1 MALAAVGL
9 LIGRIVSALESEASL
24 IGGVRDELNQL
35 KLEFASMRSFLE
47 DADKTTV
54 QTEGGKTWV
63 ANVRD
68 LAYEVEDIID
78 EYMYYMNKQKVH
90 GKFTRFLRQ
99 IVYAPKNLWVRHRIA
114 TKLQKINSMI
124 KAIPERSRRYG
135 VDGVGEASSSSSSSS
150 QDHQRRLPNLSESSL
165 FFKDD
170 DLVGIED
177 GKKQLLDWLTDKKES
192 QRTVISVVG
201 MGGSGKTT
209 LVAQAYNSQIVKR
222 QFDCY
227 AWITVSQTY
236 VVNDLL
242 RSMIKEFY
250 GGAKEAI
257 PMDLSSMSY
266 RELIQMIT
274 DFLRLKRYVIV
285 FDDVWS
291 SNLWRDI
298 HVSLLDEG
306 LGSRVILT
314 TRNEEIASSS
324 FGVKSYVH
332 YIKLLGVSDAWN
344 LFCMKAFSSNPN
356 RCCPQHLKTLAQ
368 DLVAKC
374 KGLPL
379 AIVALGGVMPSKY
392 LELEWRKIYN
402 SLSWE
407 LSNNPGL
414 EVVKTIL
421 LLSFNDLPYRLKCCF
436 LYCCLFPEDYKIKR
450 KRLIRLWMAEGFV
463 EKVRGRTPEEVA
475 ESYLMELIC
484 RSMLQVVMRNE
495 LGRPKNC
502 KMHDLMRE
510 LAIST
515 SETEKFCVV
524 YDGREA
530 NDEEGSVTNRR
541 MSIQSIGRELQPWN
555 WKGMLKLRTLLVF
568 VVGEIALPLELRL
581 LRVLDLENA
590 WIEVLP
596 EELADLFNLRYLNL
610 RGSRVKEL
618 PKSIGRLCNL
628 NTLDITDSKIEVLP
642 AGITEL
648 RNLRHLKMYHFDY
661 ELLDDF
667 QFVRGT
673 TTPSNICKLK
683 NMQVLAGVEAQA
695 DLMKRIKNM
704 TQLKRI
710 GITKVR
716 EVDEEDLCT
725 AIQNMSLLHRLSVK
739 VIDED
744 EYLRMDALSSTPP
757 RHLKVLIL
765 AGKLE
770 KVPCWFHSLQN
781 LTFLSLRWS
790 RLTEDPIPYIQALP
804 NLGRL
809 HLFNA
814 YEGGGQLCFSEGFH
828 KLRKLEL
835 CNFPQ
840 LNEIVIERGVM
851 PGLQEFSIR
860 KCMQLKILPHG
871 IEYLEDLQGLF
882 LTFVTNELIEC
893 IRGEGSK
900 DHQKVRHI
908 PSIHHWR
915 QTPVELKYE
924 LLSRSTDRLLQHI
937 RQGVLPLSTYNIS
950 AGNPTAP
957 TSGPKLRR

>member
-1 MALAAVGL
+1 MALSAVGL
-9 LIGRIVSALESEASL
+9 VIGRIVSALENEASL

-47 DADKTTV
+47 DADKTIA
-54 QTEGGKTWV
+54 QTEGEKTWV

-78 EYMYYMNKQKVH
+78 EYMYYMNKQKVY
-90 GKFTRFLRQ
+90 GKLTRFLRQ
-99 IVYAPKNLWVRHRIA
+99 IVYAPKNLWVRQRIA

-124 KAIPERSRRYG
+124 KAIPERNRRYG
-135 VDGVGEASSSSSSSS
+135 VDRVGEGSSSS
-150 QDHQRRLPNLSESSL
+150 QDHQRRLPNLGESSL

-177 GKKQLLDWLTDKKES
+177 GKEQLLDWLMDKEEP

-209 LVAQAYNSQIVKR
+209 LVAQAYNSRIVKR

-236 VVNDLL
+236 VADDLL

-250 GGAKEAI
+250 RGAKEAI

-266 RELIQMIT
+266 RELIEMIT

-306 LGSRVILT
+306 LGSRIILT
-314 TRNEEIASSS
+314 TRKEDVALSS
-324 FGVKSYVH
+324 FGVKSRIH

-356 RCCPQHLKTLAQ
+356 RCCPQHLKSVAQ

-530 NDEEGSVTNRR
+530 NDEEESATNRR
-541 MSIQSIGRELQPWN
+541 MSIQSIGRESQLGN
-555 WKGMLKLRTLLVF
+555 WKGMLKLRSLLVF
-568 VVGEIALPLELRL
+568 VVEEIALPLSLRL
-581 LRVLDLENA
+581 LRVLDLEDA
-590 WIEVLP
+590 PIEVLP
-596 EELADLFNLRYLNL
+596 EELVDLFNLRYLNL
-610 RGSRVKEL
+610 KGTRVKEL

-628 NTLDITDSKIEVLP
+628 NTLDISDCKIEVLP

-661 ELLDDF
+661 ELLDEF

-683 NMQVLAGVEAQA
+683 NLQVLAGVEAQS

-725 AIQNMSLLHRLSVK
+725 AIQNMSLLCRLSVK
-739 VIDED
+739 VIDVD

-770 KVPCWFHSLQN
+770 KVPCWFQSLQN

-804 NLGRL
+804 NLGQ
-809 HLFNA
+809 LFLCNA

-828 KLRKLEL
+828 KLRILEL
-835 CNFPQ
+835 WNFPQ
-840 LNEIVIERGVM
+840 LNEIIIEREVM
-851 PGLQEFSIR
+851 TGLQDFHIR
-860 KCMQLKILPHG
+860 TCMQLKILPHG
-871 IEYLEDLQGLF
+871 IEYLEDLQELR
-882 LTFVTNELIEC
+882 LTFVTNELMEC
-893 IRGEGSK
+893 IRGERSK
-900 DHQKVRHI
+900 DHQKVWHI
-908 PSIHHWR
+908 PRIYHYWQSP
-915 QTPVELKYE
+915 TEAKYE
-924 LLSRSTDRLLQHI
+924 LLSHSTAAMTHFLFL
-937 RQGVLPLSTYNIS
+937 IS
-950 AGNPTAP
+950 LTTHFA
-957 TSGPKLRR
+957 

>member
-1 MALAAVGL
+1 MALSAVGL
-9 LIGRIVSALESEASL
+9 VIGRIVSALENEASL

-35 KLEFASMRSFLE
+35 KREFASMRSFLE

-54 QTEGGKTWV
+54 QTEGWKNWV
-63 ANVRD
+63 ADVRD
-68 LAYEVEDIID
+68 SAYEVEDIID
-78 EYMYYMNKQKVH
+78 EYMYYINKQKVY

-114 TKLQKINSMI
+114 TKLQQINSMI
-124 KAIPERSRRYG
+124 KAIPERNRRYG
-135 VDGVGEASSSSSSSS
+135 VDRVGEASSSS
-150 QDHQRRLPNLSESSL
+150 QDHQRRLPNRGESSL
-165 FFKDD
+165 FVRDD

-177 GKKQLLDWLTDKKES
+177 GKELLLDWLMDKEEP

-209 LVAQAYNSQIVKR
+209 LVAQAYNSRIVKR

-250 GGAKEAI
+250 RGAKEAI
-257 PMDLSSMSY
+257 PMDLSNMSY
-266 RELIQMIT
+266 RELMEMIT
-274 DFLRLKRYVIV
+274 NFLRLKRYAIV

-298 HVSLLDEG
+298 HLSLLDEG

-314 TRNEEIASSS
+314 TRKEDVASSS
-324 FGVKSYVH
+324 FGVKSRVH

-356 RCCPQHLKTLAQ
+356 RCCPQYLKSLAQ

-379 AIVALGGVMPSKY
+379 AIVALGGVMSSKY
-392 LELEWRKIYN
+392 LDSDWRKILN

-421 LLSFNDLPYRLKCCF
+421 LLSFNDLPYQLKCCF
-436 LYCCLFPEDYKIKR
+436 LYCCLFPEDYEIKR

-484 RSMLQVVMRNE
+484 RSMLHVVERNE
-495 LGRPKNC
+495 LGRPRRC

-515 SETEKFCVV
+515 SETEKFCVA

-530 NDEEGSVTNRR
+530 NDEESATNRR
-541 MSIQSIGRELQPWN
+541 MSIQSIDRELQSWN
-555 WKGMLKLRTLLVF
+555 WKGMLKLRSLLVF
-568 VVGEIALPLELRL
+568 VVEEIALPLGLRL

-590 WIEVLP
+590 PIEVLP
-596 EELADLFNLRYLNL
+596 EELVDLFNLRYLNL
-610 RGSRVKEL
+610 KGTRVKEL

-648 RNLRHLKMYHFDY
+648 QNLRHLMMNHFDY
-661 ELLDDF
+661 GILDDF
-667 QFVRGT
+667 YFNRGT
-673 TTPSNICKLK
+673 TTPPNICNLK
-683 NMQVLAGVEAQA
+683 NLQVLTGVEAGA
-695 DLMKRIKNM
+695 DLMKRIKTM

-725 AIQNMSLLHRLSVK
+725 AIQNMNLLRRLSVRM
-739 VIDED
+739 IDED
-744 EYLRMDALSSTPP
+744 EYLRMDALSSTP
-757 RHLKVLIL
+757 RYLKKL
-765 AGKLE
+765 ALVGKLE

-781 LTFLSLRWS
+781 LSFLSLQWS
-790 RLTEDPIPYIQALP
+790 RLTKDPIPYIQALP

-809 HLFNA
+809 GLCNA

-828 KLRKLEL
+828 KLRILEL
-835 CNFPQ
+835 WNFPQ
-840 LNEIVIERGVM
+840 LNEIIIERGVM
-851 PGLQEFSIR
+851 PGLQQFYIA
-860 KCMQLKILPHG
+860 KCIQLKILPHG
-871 IEYLEDLQGLF
+871 IEYLEDLQELS
-882 LTFVTNELIEC
+882 LRFVTNELIEC

-908 PSIHHWR
+908 PRIHHWW
-915 QTPVELKYE
+915 QTPVGLNYE
-924 LLSRSTDRLLQHI
+924 LLSRST
-937 RQGVLPLSTYNIS
+937 GF
-950 AGNPTAP
+950 
-957 TSGPKLRR
+957 

>member
-9 LIGRIVSALESEASL
+9 LIGRIVSALEDEASL
-24 IGGVRDELNQL
+24 IGGVQDELIQL
-35 KLEFASMRSFLE
+35 NHELTSMRAFLE
-47 DADKTTV
+47 DADKTTI
-54 QTEGGKTWV
+54 QTEGEKTWV

-78 EYMYYMNKQKVH
+78 EYMYYMNKQKVY

-124 KAIPERSRRYG
+124 KVIPERNQRYG
-135 VDGVGEASSSSSSSS
+135 VDRAGEASSSS

-177 GKKQLLDWLTDKKES
+177 GKKQLLDWLVDKEES

-209 LVAQAYNSQIVKR
+209 LVAQAYNSRIVKR

-227 AWITVSQTY
+227 AWITVSQTF
-236 VVNDLL
+236 VVDDLL

-257 PMDLSSMSY
+257 PVDLSSLSY
-266 RELIQMIT
+266 RELIEMIT
-274 DFLRLKRYVIV
+274 NFLRLKRYVIV

-314 TRNEEIASSS
+314 TRKEDVASSS
-324 FGVKSYVH
+324 FGVKSHVH
-332 YIKLLGVSDAWN
+332 YIKLLGAIDAWN
-344 LFCMKAFSSNPN
+344 LFGMKAFSSNPN

-379 AIVALGGVMPSKY
+379 AIVALGGVMSSKY
-392 LELEWRKIYN
+392 LESEWRNIYN

-414 EVVKTIL
+414 EVVKNIL
-421 LLSFNDLPYRLKCCF
+421 LLSFYDLPYRLKCCF
-436 LYCCLFPEDYKIKR
+436 LYCCLFPEDYEIKR

-484 RSMLQVVMRNE
+484 RSMLQVVMRNQF
-495 LGRPKNC
+495 GRPKRC

-510 LAIST
+510 LSISK
-515 SETEKFCVV
+515 SETEKFCVA
-524 YDGREA
+524 YDGRQA
-530 NDEEGSVTNRR
+530 NDEVESATNRR
-541 MSIQSIGRELQPWN
+541 ISIQSIGRELQSLN
-555 WKGMLKLRTLLVF
+555 WKGMLKLRSLLVF
-568 VVGEIALPLELRL
+568 GVKEIASPPGLRL

-590 WIEVLP
+590 PIEVLP
-596 EELADLFNLRYLNL
+596 EELVELFNLRYLNL
-610 RGSRVKEL
+610 KGTRVKEL
-618 PKSIGRLCNL
+618 PKSMGRLCNL

-648 RNLRHLKMYHFDY
+648 RNLRHLMMYHSDY
-661 ELLDDF
+661 GILDEF
-667 QFVRGT
+667 HFNRGT

-683 NMQVLAGVEAQA
+683 NLQVLTGVEARA
-695 DLMKRIKNM
+695 DLMKRIKSM

-725 AIQNMSLLHRLSVK
+725 AIQNMSLLRRLSVRM
-739 VIDED
+739 IDEN
-744 EYLRMDALSSTPP
+744 EYLRMDALSSTP
-757 RHLKVLIL
+757 RYLTKLALI
-765 AGKLE
+765 GKLE

-781 LTFLSLRWS
+781 LTALSLGWS

-809 HLFNA
+809 ALCNA

-828 KLRKLEL
+828 KLRILL
-835 CNFPQ
+835 LWTFPQ
-840 LNEIVIERGVM
+840 LNEIIIERGVM
-851 PGLQEFSIR
+851 PGLQEFNIWR
-860 KCMQLKILPHG
+860 CMQLKILPHG
-871 IEYLEDLQGLF
+871 IEYLEDLQELD
-882 LTFVTNELIEC
+882 LMFVANELIEC

-908 PSIHHWR
+908 PRILLR
-915 QTPVELKYE
+915 KQTPDEPKYE
-924 LLSRSTDRLLQHI
+924 LLSRSTVRM
-937 RQGVLPLSTYNIS
+937 
-950 AGNPTAP
+950 
-957 TSGPKLRR
+957 

>member
-1 MALAAVGL
+1 MALSAVGL
-9 LIGRIVSALESEASL
+9 AFGRIVSALENEASL
-24 IGGVRDELNQL
+24 IGGVREELNQL

-54 QTEGGKTWV
+54 QTEGEKTWV
-63 ANVRD
+63 ANVRE

-78 EYMYYMNKQKVH
+78 EYMYYMNKQKVY
-90 GKFTRFLRQ
+90 GKFARFLRQ

-114 TKLQKINSMI
+114 TKLQKINHMI
-124 KAIPERSRRYG
+124 KAIPERNRRYG
-135 VDGVGEASSSSSSSS
+135 VDRVGEGTSSS

-165 FFKDD
+165 FARDD

-177 GKKQLLDWLTDKKES
+177 GKEQLLAWLMDREES
-192 QRTVISVVG
+192 QRMVISVVG

-209 LVAQAYNSQIVKR
+209 LVAQAYNNRIVKR

-236 VVNDLL
+236 AVDDLL

-250 GGAKEAI
+250 RGAKEAI

-266 RELIQMIT
+266 RELMEMIT
-274 DFLRLKRYVIV
+274 NFLRLKRYVIV

-314 TRNEEIASSS
+314 TRKEDVASSS
-324 FGVKSYVH
+324 FGVKSHVH

-368 DLVAKC
+368 NLVAKC
-374 KGLPL
+374 DGLPL
-379 AIVALGGVMPSKY
+379 AIIALGSVMSSKY
-392 LELEWRKIYN
+392 LESDWRKIYN
-402 SLSWE
+402 GLSWE

-414 EVVKTIL
+414 EVVKIIL

-436 LYCCLFPEDYKIKR
+436 LYCCLFPEDYEIRR

-484 RSMLQVVMRNE
+484 RSMLQVVMRHGS
-495 LGRPKNC
+495 GRPKTC

-510 LAIST
+510 LAIYT
-515 SETEKFCVV
+515 SETEKFCVI

-530 NDEEGSVTNRR
+530 NDEEESATTNRR
-541 MSIQSIGRELQPWN
+541 MSIQSIGRELQSRN
-555 WKGMLKLRTLLVF
+555 WKGMSKLRSLLVF
-568 VVGEIALPLELRL
+568 VVEETALPLGLRF
-581 LRVLDLENA
+581 LRVLNLEDA
-590 WIEVLP
+590 PIEVLP
-596 EELADLFNLRYLNL
+596 EELLDLFHLRYLNL
-610 RGSRVKEL
+610 KGTRVKEL

-628 NTLDITDSKIEVLP
+628 NTLDITHSKIEVLP

-648 RNLRHLKMYHFDY
+648 RNLRHLMMYHCDFGI
-661 ELLDDF
+661 LDDF
-667 QFVRGT
+667 HFDRGT

-683 NMQVLAGVEAQA
+683 NLQVLVGVEAQA
-695 DLMKRIKNM
+695 DLMKQIRKM

-710 GITKVR
+710 GITKVK

-725 AIQNMSLLHRLSVK
+725 AIQNMSLLRCLSVM

-757 RHLKVLIL
+757 RDLKELIL
-765 AGKLE
+765 VGKLE
-770 KVPCWFHSLQN
+770 NVPCWFHSLQN

-851 PGLQEFSIR
+851 PGLQEFYIR

-871 IEYLEDLQGLF
+871 IEYLEDLQELV
-882 LTFVTNELIEC
+882 LRFVMNELIEC

-908 PSIHHWR
+908 PRIYHIWQSPTGAKFLACKVYMEK
-915 QTPVELKYE
+915 QTREVPQSSCMLGLVFIKDMANVF
-924 LLSRSTDRLLQHI
+924 SF
-937 RQGVLPLSTYNIS
+937 VIS
-950 AGNPTAP
+950 YICNQQ
-957 TSGPKLRR
+957 L

>member
-1 MALAAVGL
+1 MALSAVEL
-9 LIGRIVSALESEASL
+9 VIGRIVSALENEASL

-35 KLEFASMRSFLE
+35 NHELTSMRSFLE

-54 QTEGGKTWV
+54 QTEGEKTWV

-78 EYMYYMNKQKVH
+78 EYMYYMNKQKVYA
-90 GKFTRFLRQ
+90 KFTRFLRQ

-114 TKLQKINSMI
+114 TKLQKINRMI
-124 KAIPERSRRYG
+124 KAIPERNRRYG
-135 VDGVGEASSSSSSSS
+135 VDRVGEASPSS

-177 GKKQLLDWLTDKKES
+177 GKKQLLDWLVDKEES

-209 LVAQAYNSQIVKR
+209 LVAQAYNSRIVKR

-236 VVNDLL
+236 VVDDLL

-257 PMDLSSMSY
+257 PVDLSSLSY
-266 RELIQMIT
+266 RELIEMIT
-274 DFLRLKRYVIV
+274 NFLRLKRYVIV

-379 AIVALGGVMPSKY
+379 AIVALGGVMSSKY
-392 LELEWRKIYN
+392 LESEWRNIYN

-421 LLSFNDLPYRLKCCF
+421 LLSFNDLPYQLKCCF
-436 LYCCLFPEDYKIKR
+436 SYCCLFPEDYEIKR

-463 EKVRGRTPEEVA
+463 EKVRGRTPEEIA

-484 RSMLQVVMRNE
+484 RSMLQVVKRNE
-495 LGRPKNC
+495 LGRPRRC

-515 SETEKFCVV
+515 SEAEKFCVV

-530 NDEEGSVTNRR
+530 NDEEASVTNRR

-555 WKGMLKLRTLLVF
+555 SKGMLKLRTLLVF
-568 VVGEIALPLELRL
+568 VVGEIALPLGLRL

-596 EELADLFNLRYLNL
+596 EELVDLFNLRYLNL

-628 NTLDITDSKIEVLP
+628 NTLDITNSKIEVLP

-648 RNLRHLKMYHFDY
+648 RNLRHLMMYHSDN
-661 ELLDDF
+661 EIWDDF
-667 QFVRGT
+667 HFERGT

-683 NMQVLAGVEAQA
+683 NLQVLAGVEAQA
-695 DLMKRIKNM
+695 DLMKQIKNM
-704 TQLKRI
+704 TQLKRF

-725 AIQNMSLLHRLSVK
+725 AIQNMSLLRRLSVM

-757 RHLKVLIL
+757 RYLNVLVL
-765 AGKLE
+765 VGKLE

-781 LTFLSLRWS
+781 LTFLALRWS

-804 NLGRL
+804 NLGL
-809 HLFNA
+809 LNLCNA

-828 KLRKLEL
+828 KLRILNL
-835 CNFPQ
+835 WNFPQ
-840 LNEIVIERGVM
+840 LNEIIIERGVM
-851 PGLQEFSIR
+851 PGLQEFYIGT
-860 KCMQLKILPHG
+860 CMQLKILPHG
-871 IEYLEDLQGLF
+871 IEYLEDLQE
-882 LTFVTNELIEC
+882 LTLRLVTNELMEC

-900 DHQKVRHI
+900 DHQKDTIYNSTILSKTHTTKESKTNYICSYLLHYVEMHVRFMWN
-908 PSIHHWR
+908 WR
-915 QTPVELKYE
+915 HA
-924 LLSRSTDRLLQHI
+924 LLAFY
-937 RQGVLPLSTYNIS
+937 QG
-950 AGNPTAP
+950 A
-957 TSGPKLRR
+957 

>member
-1 MALAAVGL
+1 MALSAVGL
-9 LIGRIVSALESEASL
+9 VIGRIVSALENEASL

-47 DADKTTV
+47 DTDKTTV
-54 QTEGGKTWV
+54 QTEGEKTWV

-78 EYMYYMNKQKVH
+78 EYMYYMNKQKVY

-124 KAIPERSRRYG
+124 KAIPERNRRYG
-135 VDGVGEASSSSSSSS
+135 VDRVGEASSCS
-150 QDHQRRLPNLSESSL
+150 QDHQRQPPNLSESSL

-177 GKKQLLDWLTDKKES
+177 GKKQLLDWLVDKEES

-236 VVNDLL
+236 LVDDLL
-242 RSMIKEFY
+242 QSMIKEFY
-250 GGAKEAI
+250 RGAKEAI

-266 RELIQMIT
+266 RELIEMIT
-274 DFLRLKRYVIV
+274 NFLRLKRYVIV

-332 YIKLLGVSDAWN
+332 YIKLLCVSDAWN

-379 AIVALGGVMPSKY
+379 AIVALGGVMSSKY
-392 LELEWRKIYN
+392 LESEWRNIYN

-421 LLSFNDLPYRLKCCF
+421 LLSYNDLPYRLKCCF
-436 LYCCLFPEDYKIKR
+436 LYCCLFPEDYEIKR

-484 RSMLQVVMRNE
+484 RSMLQVVMRNQF
-495 LGRPKNC
+495 GRPRRC

-515 SETEKFCVV
+515 SETEKFCVA

-530 NDEEGSVTNRR
+530 NDEESATNRR
-541 MSIQSIGRELQPWN
+541 MSIQSIDRELQSWN
-555 WKGMLKLRTLLVF
+555 WKGMLKLRSLLVF
-568 VVGEIALPLELRL
+568 VVEEIALPLGLRL

-590 WIEVLP
+590 PIEVLP
-596 EELADLFNLRYLNL
+596 EELVDLFNLRYLNL
-610 RGSRVKEL
+610 KGTRVKEL
-618 PKSIGRLCNL
+618 PKSVGRLCNL
-628 NTLDITDSKIEVLP
+628 NTLDITNSKIEVLP

-648 RNLRHLKMYHFDY
+648 QNLRHLMMYRRDY
-661 ELLDDF
+661 GILGDFHLD
-667 QFVRGT
+667 RGT

-683 NMQVLAGVEAQA
+683 NLQVLAGVEAQA

-725 AIQNMSLLHRLSVK
+725 AIQNMSLLRHLSVR

-757 RHLKVLIL
+757 LYLKVLVL

-804 NLGRL
+804 NLGWL
-809 HLFNA
+809 ELCNA
-814 YEGGGQLCFSEGFH
+814 YEGGGQLSFSEGFH
-828 KLRKLEL
+828 KLRKLSL
-835 CNFPQ
+835 WNFPQ
-840 LNEIVIERGVM
+840 LNEIIIERGVM
-851 PGLQEFSIR
+851 PGLQAFYIR

-871 IEYLEDLQGLF
+871 IEYLEDLQELD
-882 LTFVTNELIEC
+882 LMLVTNELIEC

-900 DHQKVRHI
+900 DHQKV
-908 PSIHHWR
+908 S
-915 QTPVELKYE
+915 
-924 LLSRSTDRLLQHI
+924 SLLQSI
-937 RQGVLPLSTYNIS
+937 YEELNMV
-950 AGNPTAP
+950 
-957 TSGPKLRR
+957 TSSLD

>member
-54 QTEGGKTWV
+54 QTEGEKTWV

-78 EYMYYMNKQKVH
+78 EYMYYMNRQKVH
-90 GKFTRFLRQ
+90 GKFKRFLRQ

-114 TKLQKINSMI
+114 TKLQKINRMI
-124 KAIPERSRRYG
+124 KSITERNRRYG
-135 VDGVGEASSSSSSSS
+135 VDRVGEASPSS
-150 QDHQRRLPNLSESSL
+150 QDHQRRLRNLGESSL

-177 GKKQLLDWLTDKKES
+177 GKEQLLDWLTDKEES

-222 QFDCY
+222 KFDCY

-236 VVNDLL
+236 VVDDLL

-250 GGAKEAI
+250 RGVKEAI
-257 PMDLSSMSY
+257 PMDLSNLSY
-266 RELIQMIT
+266 RELIEMIT
-274 DFLRLKRYVIV
+274 NFLRLKRYVIV

-306 LGSRVILT
+306 LG
-314 TRNEEIASSS
+314 
-324 FGVKSYVH
+324 
-332 YIKLLGVSDAWN
+332 
-344 LFCMKAFSSNPN
+344 
-356 RCCPQHLKTLAQ
+356 
-368 DLVAKC
+368 
-374 KGLPL
+374 
-379 AIVALGGVMPSKY
+379 
-392 LELEWRKIYN
+392 
-402 SLSWE
+402 
-407 LSNNPGL
+407 
-414 EVVKTIL
+414 
-421 LLSFNDLPYRLKCCF
+421 
-436 LYCCLFPEDYKIKR
+436 KIK
-450 KRLIRLWMAEGFV
+450 
-463 EKVRGRTPEEVA
+463 
-475 ESYLMELIC
+475 
-484 RSMLQVVMRNE
+484 
-495 LGRPKNC
+495 
-502 KMHDLMRE
+502 
-510 LAIST
+510 
-515 SETEKFCVV
+515 KFCVV

-530 NDEEGSVTNRR
+530 NDEEESATNRR
-541 MSIQSIGRELQPWN
+541 MSIQSIGRELQSWN
-555 WKGMLKLRTLLVF
+555 WKGMLKLRSLLVF
-568 VVGEIALPLELRL
+568 VVEEIALPLGLRL
-581 LRVLDLENA
+581 LRVLDLEDA
-590 WIEVLP
+590 PIEVLP
-596 EELADLFNLRYLNL
+596 EELVDLFNLRYLNL
-610 RGSRVKEL
+610 KGTRVKEL

-628 NTLDITDSKIEVLP
+628 NTLDITNSKIEVLP

-648 RNLRHLKMYHFDY
+648 QNLRHLMMIHFDFGI
-661 ELLDDF
+661 LDDF
-667 QFVRGT
+667 HLYRGT

-683 NMQVLAGVEAQA
+683 NLQVLAGVEAQA

-725 AIQNMSLLHRLSVK
+725 AIQNMSLLRRLSVK

-757 RHLKVLIL
+757 RYLKKLIL
-765 AGKLE
+765 VGKLE

-790 RLTEDPIPYIQALP
+790 RLAEDPIPYIQALP

-809 HLFNA
+809 YLCNA

-828 KLRKLEL
+828 KLRILSL
-835 CNFPQ
+835 WNFPQ
-840 LNEIVIERGVM
+840 LNEIIIERGVM
-851 PGLQEFSIR
+851 PGLQEIFIR

-871 IEYLEDLQGLF
+871 IEYLEDLQELS

-908 PSIHHWR
+908 PRIYQGR
-915 QTPVELKYE
+915 QTPVGLKYQGRQTPVRI
-924 LLSRSTDRLLQHI
+924 SRST
-937 RQGVLPLSTYNIS
+937 GF
-950 AGNPTAP
+950 
-957 TSGPKLRR
+957 

>member
-1 MALAAVGL
+1 MAVAAVGL
-9 LIGRIVSALESEASL
+9 LTGRIVSALENEASL

-47 DADKTTV
+47 DADKTTA
-54 QTEGGKTWV
+54 QTEGEKTWV

-78 EYMYYMNKQKVH
+78 EYMYYMNKQKVY
-90 GKFTRFLRQ
+90 GKFTRRS
-99 IVYAPKNLWVRHRIA
+99 
-114 TKLQKINSMI
+114 KLKLPRPS
-124 KAIPERSRRYG
+124 G
-135 VDGVGEASSSSSSSS
+135 G
-150 QDHQRRLPNLSESSL
+150 LPNLSESSL

-177 GKKQLLDWLTDKKES
+177 GKKRLVDWLVDKEES
-192 QRTVISVVG
+192 QRTVISMVG

-222 QFDCY
+222 KFDCY

-236 VVNDLL
+236 VVDALL

-266 RELIQMIT
+266 RKLIEMIT
-274 DFLRLKRYVIV
+274 NFLRLKRYLIV

-306 LGSRVILT
+306 VGSRVILT
-314 TRNEEIASSS
+314 TRNEDIASSS

-379 AIVALGGVMPSKY
+379 AIVALGGVMSSKY
-392 LELEWRKIYN
+392 LESEWRKIYN

-421 LLSFNDLPYRLKCCF
+421 LFSFNDLPYRLKCCF
-436 LYCCLFPEDYKIKR
+436 LYCCLFPEDYEIR
-450 KRLIRLWMAEGFV
+450 QKRLIRLWMAEGFV
-463 EKVRGRTPEEVA
+463 EKVRGRTLEEVA

-530 NDEEGSVTNRR
+530 NDEEDSATNRH
-541 MSIQSIGRELQPWN
+541 MSVQS
-555 WKGMLKLRTLLVF
+555 
-568 VVGEIALPLELRL
+568 
-581 LRVLDLENA
+581 
-590 WIEVLP
+590 
-596 EELADLFNLRYLNL
+596 
-610 RGSRVKEL
+610 
-618 PKSIGRLCNL
+618 
-628 NTLDITDSKIEVLP
+628 IEVLP

-648 RNLRHLKMYHFDY
+648 RNLRHLMMYHSDYGILVEFHFD
-661 ELLDDF
+661 
-667 QFVRGT
+667 RGT
-673 TTPSNICKLK
+673 TTPSHICKLK
-683 NMQVLAGVEAQA
+683 NLQVLAGVEAQA

-710 GITKVR
+710 GITKMR

-725 AIQNMSLLHRLSVK
+725 AIQNMSLLHYLSVM

-744 EYLRMDALSSTPP
+744 EYLRMDTLSSTPP
-757 RHLKVLIL
+757 RNLKTLIL
-765 AGKLE
+765 VGKLE

-804 NLGRL
+804 NLGKL
-809 HLFNA
+809 ELVTA

-828 KLRKLEL
+828 KLRILNL
-835 CNFPQ
+835 WNVPQ
-840 LNEIVIERGVM
+840 LNEIIIERGVM
-851 PGLQEFSIR
+851 PGLQEFYIW

-871 IEYLEDLQGLF
+871 IEYLEDLQELR
-882 LTFVTNELIEC
+882 LMFVPNELIEC

-908 PSIHHWR
+908 PRIYH
-915 QTPVELKYE
+915 
-924 LLSRSTDRLLQHI
+924 
-937 RQGVLPLSTYNIS
+937 
-950 AGNPTAP
+950 
-957 TSGPKLRR
+957 

>member
-1 MALAAVGL
+1 MALSAVGL
-9 LIGRIVSALESEASL
+9 VIGRIVSALDNEASL

-35 KLEFASMRSFLE
+35 NHELTSMRSFLV

-54 QTEGGKTWV
+54 QTEGEKTWV

-78 EYMYYMNKQKVH
+78 EYMYYMNKQKVY
-90 GKFTRFLRQ
+90 GKFARFLRQ

-114 TKLQKINSMI
+114 TKLQKINHMI
-124 KAIPERSRRYG
+124 KAIPERNRRYG
-135 VDGVGEASSSSSSSS
+135 VHRVGEGSSTS
-150 QDHQRRLPNLSESSL
+150 QDHQRRLPNLSETSL
-165 FFKDD
+165 FARDD

-177 GKKQLLDWLTDKKES
+177 GKEQLLGWLMDKEES
-192 QRTVISVVG
+192 QRMVISVVG

-209 LVAQAYNSQIVKR
+209 LVAQAYNSRIVKR

-236 VVNDLL
+236 AVDDLL
-242 RSMIKEFY
+242 RSMIKQFY
-250 GGAKEAI
+250 RGAEEAI

-266 RELIQMIT
+266 IELIEEIT
-274 DFLRLKRYVIV
+274 NFLRLKRYVIV

-291 SNLWRDI
+291 TNLWRDI

-306 LGSRVILT
+306 LGSRIILT
-314 TRNEEIASSS
+314 TRKEDVALSS
-324 FGVKSYVH
+324 FGVKSRIH

-356 RCCPQHLKTLAQ
+356 RCCPQHLKSVAQ

-379 AIVALGGVMPSKY
+379 AIVALGGVMSSKN
-392 LELEWRKIYN
+392 LESDWRKIYN

-421 LLSFNDLPYRLKCCF
+421 LLSFNDLPYQLKCCF

-484 RSMLQVVMRNE
+484 RSMLQVVMRNQF
-495 LGRPKNC
+495 GRPKRC
-502 KMHDLMRE
+502 KMHDLMRD

-530 NDEEGSVTNRR
+530 NDEEESATNRR
-541 MSIQSIGRELQPWN
+541 MSIQSIGRELQSWN
-555 WKGMLKLRTLLVF
+555 WKGMLKLRSLLVF
-568 VVGEIALPLELRL
+568 VIEEIALPLGLRL
-581 LRVLDLENA
+581 LRVLDLEDA
-590 WIEVLP
+590 PIKVLP
-596 EELADLFNLRYLNL
+596 EELVDLFNLRYLNL
-610 RGSRVKEL
+610 KGTRVKEL

-628 NTLDITDSKIEVLP
+628 NTLDITNSNIEVLP

-648 RNLRHLKMYHFDY
+648 QNLRHLMMYH
-661 ELLDDF
+661 LN
-667 QFVRGT
+667 RGT
-673 TTPSNICKLK
+673 TTPPNICKLK
-683 NMQVLAGVEAQA
+683 NLQVLTGVDARA

-725 AIQNMSLLHRLSVK
+725 AIQNMSLLRRLSVRM
-739 VIDED
+739 IDEN
-744 EYLRMDALSSTPP
+744 EYLRMDALSSTP
-757 RHLKVLIL
+757 RYLKKL
-765 AGKLE
+765 ALVGKLE

-781 LTFLSLRWS
+781 LTCLSLACS

-809 HLFNA
+809 LLENA
-814 YEGGGQLCFSEGFH
+814 YEGGGQLCFSAGFH
-828 KLRKLEL
+828 KLRTLEL
-835 CNFPQ
+835 WNFTQ
-840 LNEIVIERGVM
+840 LNEIIIERGVM
-851 PGLQEFSIR
+851 PGLQEFSISY
-860 KCMQLKILPHG
+860 CMQLKILPHG
-871 IEYLEDLQGLF
+871 IEYLEDLQELR
-882 LTFVTNELIEC
+882 LRHVTNELIEC

-908 PSIHHWR
+908 PRIHHWW
-915 QTPVELKYE
+915 QTPVGLNYK
-924 LLSRSTDRLLQHI
+924 LLSRST
-937 RQGVLPLSTYNIS
+937 GF
-950 AGNPTAP
+950 
-957 TSGPKLRR
+957 

>member
-9 LIGRIVSALESEASL
+9 LIGRIVSALENEASL
-24 IGGVRDELNQL
+24 IGGVQDELIQL
-35 KLEFASMRSFLE
+35 NHELTSMRAFLE
-47 DADKTTV
+47 DADKTTI
-54 QTEGGKTWV
+54 QTEGEKTWEANTWV

-78 EYMYYMNKQKVH
+78 EYMYYMNKQKVC

-124 KAIPERSRRYG
+124 KAIPERNRCYG
-135 VDGVGEASSSSSSSS
+135 VDRVGEASSSS
-150 QDHQRRLPNLSESSL
+150 QDHQSRLSNLSESSL

-177 GKKQLLDWLTDKKES
+177 GKKQLLDWLVDKEES

-201 MGGSGKTT
+201 IGGSGKTT
-209 LVAQAYNSQIVKR
+209 LVAQAYNSRIVKR

-227 AWITVSQTY
+227 AWITVSQKF
-236 VVNDLL
+236 VVDDLL

-257 PMDLSSMSY
+257 PVDLSSLSY
-266 RELIQMIT
+266 RELIEMIT
-274 DFLRLKRYVIV
+274 NFLRLKRYVIV

-314 TRNEEIASSS
+314 TRKEDVASSS
-324 FGVKSYVH
+324 FRVKSHVH
-332 YIKLLGVSDAWN
+332 YIKLLGASDAWN

-379 AIVALGGVMPSKY
+379 AIVALRGVMSSKY
-392 LELEWRKIYN
+392 LESEWRNIYS

-484 RSMLQVVMRNE
+484 RSMLQVVVRNQF
-495 LGRPKNC
+495 GRPKRC

-515 SETEKFCVV
+515 SETEKFCVA
-524 YDGREA
+524 YYGREA
-530 NDEEGSVTNRR
+530 NDEESATNRR
-541 MSIQSIGRELQPWN
+541 MSIQSIDRELQSWN
-555 WKGMLKLRTLLVF
+555 WKGMMKLRSLLVF
-568 VVGEIALPLELRL
+568 VVEEIALPLGLRL

-590 WIEVLP
+590 PIEVLP
-596 EELADLFNLRYLNL
+596 EELVDLFNLRYLNL
-610 RGSRVKEL
+610 KRTRVKEL
-618 PKSIGRLCNL
+618 PKSIGRLFNL

-648 RNLRHLKMYHFDY
+648 QNLRHLMMNHFEY
-661 ELLDDF
+661 GILDGF
-667 QFVRGT
+667 YFSRGT

-683 NMQVLAGVEAQA
+683 SLQVLTGVEPPA
-695 DLMKRIKNM
+695 DLMKRIKSM

-710 GITKVR
+710 GFTNMR

-725 AIQNMSLLHRLSVK
+725 AIQNMSLLRRLSVRM
-739 VIDED
+739 IDED
-744 EYLRMDALSSTPP
+744 EYLRMDALSSPP
-757 RHLKVLIL
+757 RYLKKL
-765 AGKLE
+765 ALVGKLE

-781 LTFLSLRWS
+781 LTALSLGWS

-809 HLFNA
+809 ALCNA

-828 KLRKLEL
+828 KLRIL
-835 CNFPQ
+835 CLWNFPQ
-840 LNEIVIERGVM
+840 LNEIIIERGVM
-851 PGLQEFSIR
+851 PGLQEFNIWR
-860 KCMQLKILPHG
+860 CMQLKILPHG
-871 IEYLEDLQGLF
+871 IEYLEDLQELD
-882 LTFVTNELIEC
+882 LMFVTNELIEC

-900 DHQKVRHI
+900 DHQKVQHI
-908 PSIHHWR
+908 PRVYHR
-915 QTPVELKYE
+915 KQTPDGPKYE
-924 LLSRSTDRLLQHI
+924 LLSRST
-937 RQGVLPLSTYNIS
+937 GF
-950 AGNPTAP
+950 
-957 TSGPKLRR
+957 

>member
-1 MALAAVGL
+1 MALSAVGL
-9 LIGRIVSALESEASL
+9 VIGRIVSALDNEASL

-35 KLEFASMRSFLE
+35 NHELTSMRSFLV

-54 QTEGGKTWV
+54 QTEGEKTWV

-78 EYMYYMNKQKVH
+78 EYMYYMNKQKVY
-90 GKFTRFLRQ
+90 GKFTRKK
-99 IVYAPKNLWVRHRIA
+99 PTLW
-114 TKLQKINSMI
+114 
-124 KAIPERSRRYG
+124 G
-135 VDGVGEASSSSSSSS
+135 
-150 QDHQRRLPNLSESSL
+150 RLPNHSESSL
-165 FFKDD
+165 FARDD
-170 DLVGIED
+170 DIVGIKD
-177 GKKQLLDWLTDKKES
+177 GKEQLLDWLMDKEEP

-222 QFDCY
+222 KFDCY

-236 VVNDLL
+236 VADDLL

-250 GGAKEAI
+250 RGAREPI
-257 PMDLSSMSY
+257 PMDLSNMSY
-266 RELIQMIT
+266 RELIEEIT
-274 DFLRLKRYVIV
+274 NFLRLKRYVIV

-291 SNLWRDI
+291 TNLWRDI

-306 LGSRVILT
+306 LGSRIILT
-314 TRNEEIASSS
+314 TRKEDVALSS
-324 FGVKSYVH
+324 FGVKSRIH

-356 RCCPQHLKTLAQ
+356 RCCPQHLKSVAQ

-484 RSMLQVVMRNE
+484 RSMLQVVMRNQF
-495 LGRPKNC
+495 GRPKRC
-502 KMHDLMRE
+502 KMHDLMRD

-530 NDEEGSVTNRR
+530 NDEEESATNRR
-541 MSIQSIGRELQPWN
+541 MSIQSIGRELQSWN
-555 WKGMLKLRTLLVF
+555 WKGMLKLRSLLVF
-568 VVGEIALPLELRL
+568 VIEEIALPLGLRL
-581 LRVLDLENA
+581 LRVLDLEDA
-590 WIEVLP
+590 PIKVLP
-596 EELADLFNLRYLNL
+596 EELVDLFNLRYLNL
-610 RGSRVKEL
+610 KGTRVKEL

-628 NTLDITDSKIEVLP
+628 NTLDITNSNIEVLP

-648 RNLRHLKMYHFDY
+648 QNLRHLMMYH
-661 ELLDDF
+661 LN
-667 QFVRGT
+667 RGT
-673 TTPSNICKLK
+673 TTPPNICKLK
-683 NMQVLAGVEAQA
+683 NLQVLTGVNARA

-725 AIQNMSLLHRLSVK
+725 AIQNMSLLRRLSVRM
-739 VIDED
+739 IDEN
-744 EYLRMDALSSTPP
+744 EYLRMDALSSTP
-757 RHLKVLIL
+757 RYLKKL
-765 AGKLE
+765 ALVGKLE

-781 LTFLSLRWS
+781 LTCLSLACS

-804 NLGRL
+804 NLGQL
-809 HLFNA
+809 LLENA
-814 YEGGGQLCFSEGFH
+814 YEGGGQLCFSAGFH
-828 KLRKLEL
+828 KLRRLEL
-835 CNFPQ
+835 WNFPQ
-840 LNEIVIERGVM
+840 LNEIIIERGVM
-851 PGLQEFSIR
+851 PGLQEFSISY
-860 KCMQLKILPHG
+860 CMQLKILPHG
-871 IEYLEDLQGLF
+871 IEYLEDLQELR
-882 LTFVTNELIEC
+882 LRHVTNELIEC

-908 PSIHHWR
+908 PRIHHWW
-915 QTPVELKYE
+915 QTPVGLNYE
-924 LLSRSTDRLLQHI
+924 LLSRSTVGLILFGDSPCLYQAGLIGFVFVVNASSTSTLI
-937 RQGVLPLSTYNIS
+937 R
-950 AGNPTAP
+950 A
-957 TSGPKLRR
+957 

>member
-1 MALAAVGL
+1 MALSAVGL
-9 LIGRIVSALESEASL
+9 VIGRIVSALENEASL

-47 DADKTTV
+47 DADKTIA
-54 QTEGGKTWV
+54 QTEGEKTWV

-78 EYMYYMNKQKVH
+78 EYMYYMNKQKVY

-99 IVYAPKNLWVRHRIA
+99 IVYAPKNLWVRQRIA

-124 KAIPERSRRYG
+124 KAIPERNRRYG
-135 VDGVGEASSSSSSSS
+135 VDRVGEGSSSS
-150 QDHQRRLPNLSESSL
+150 QDHQRRLPNLGESSL

-177 GKKQLLDWLTDKKES
+177 GKEQLLDWLMDKEP

-209 LVAQAYNSQIVKR
+209 LVAQAYNSRIVKR

-236 VVNDLL
+236 LVDDLL

-250 GGAKEAI
+250 RGAKKAI

-266 RELIQMIT
+266 RELIEMIT

-530 NDEEGSVTNRR
+530 NDEEESATNRR
-541 MSIQSIGRELQPWN
+541 MSIQSIGRESQLGN
-555 WKGMLKLRTLLVF
+555 WKGMLKLRSLLVF
-568 VVGEIALPLELRL
+568 VVEEIALPLSLRL
-581 LRVLDLENA
+581 LRVLDLEDA
-590 WIEVLP
+590 PIEVLP
-596 EELADLFNLRYLNL
+596 EELVNLFNLRYLNL
-610 RGSRVKEL
+610 KGTRVKEL

-661 ELLDDF
+661 EFLDDF

-683 NMQVLAGVEAQA
+683 NLQVLAGVEAQA

-770 KVPCWFHSLQN
+770 KVPCWFQSLQN

-804 NLGRL
+804 NLGQ
-809 HLFNA
+809 LFLCNA

-828 KLRKLEL
+828 KLRILEL
-835 CNFPQ
+835 WNFPQ
-840 LNEIVIERGVM
+840 LNEIIIERGVM

-924 LLSRSTDRLLQHI
+924 LLSRSTESLFQHI
-937 RQGVLPLSTYNIS
+937 RQGVLPLSTYSIS
-950 AGNPTAP
+950 AGNPIAP